1 MSAQAT
7 RRWED
12 DSLMLT
18 QQHLCNASRGLL
30 SAATRATC
38 PPHGSPARDR
48 ALEEE
53 ARALA
58 LHRQELARL
67 TAVIRVNQ
75 TFGAQRR
82 AEIEAD
88 ISRASTRCGH
98 AEYEHFRSLSALHA
112 LQSVNEGV
120 ARATHGAAFA
130 DERERGAYIEDIARL
145 HDSVRRRFSG
155 RERDL
160 LDRQI
165 QRILRGPT
173 NDSRPLGD
181 RHNVAEQGA
190 ERDVLGARPRAPP
203 DNNKRALTDG
213 TGHAVPQGDADL
225 APPGAGREPLT
236 SYTRPRVDYR
246 KREPSLQGH
255 AEPTTVDPWAPSG
268 PHREAPDLRGM
279 KPYSELITA
288 SEAQDSYVSLYD
300 PQTEYTHSVQ
310 PRTADYHGGTIPYVP
325 PHKRRGSLGSH
336 ARGPDAEDQP
346 VRNAGDTARSESPT
360 NSDEW
365 DRPKNRPTSGS
376 TYAVRAATGRG
387 ERIDQEDA
395 SESDPPTS
403 SDERERPGD
412 RVAAGPAR
420 SQRTGISI
428 GRSRAIKRTPRARI
442 RRSARMGRCSR
453 PTPTWSREERET
465 ASDRRTPPPNGPA
478 LGGPTPVGR
487 GILRSVP

>member
-53 ARALA
+53 AARALA

-268 PHREAPDLRGM
+268 PHREAPDLCRYEALFRAYHRVGGAGYVRELVRPPDRVHALRSTAHGRLPRGNRLLR
-279 KPYSELITA
+279 PA
-288 SEAQDSYVSLYD
+288 SQAPRLARVSRARTGRRGPAG
-300 PQTEYTHSVQ
+300 PQRGGHSAVGVPDQ
-310 PRTADYHGGTIPYVP
+310 LGRVGSAEEP
-325 PHKRRGSLGSH
+325 PHVRVHL
-336 ARGPDAEDQP
+336 RGPRGYRTGGA
-346 VRNAGDTARSESPT
+346 
-360 NSDEW
+360 
-365 DRPKNRPTSGS
+365 DRPGGRVRVGS
-376 TYAVRAATGRG
+376 TDQLGRAGATGRSRG
-387 ERIDQEDA
+387 GRASPLAAYGDLDRTEPSYQEDTPGPDTTVGSDGPVQPA
-395 SESDPPTS
+395 NSNVES
-403 SDERERPGD
+403 
-412 RVAAGPAR
+412 
-420 SQRTGISI
+420 
-428 GRSRAIKRTPRARI
+428 
-442 RRSARMGRCSR
+442 
-453 PTPTWSREERET
+453 
-465 ASDRRTPPPNGPA
+465 
-478 LGGPTPVGR
+478 
-487 GILRSVP
+487 